1 LGKSASLELGA
12 GSSST
17 PTRDGAGGAV
27 SEEYN
32 VSGRVTDTVRV
43 RVRHPDSSGNLLIR
57 RKMDYAPP

>member
-27 SEEYN
+27 SEYI
-32 VSGRVTDTVRV
+32 
-43 RVRHPDSSGNLLIR
+43 HPSFITLLQPLKTKQHI
-57 RKMDYAPP
+57 KSIAVDLQFIL

>member
-27 SEEYN
+27 SE
-32 VSGRVTDTVRV
+32 
-43 RVRHPDSSGNLLIR
+43 H
-57 RKMDYAPP
+57 

>member
-27 SEEYN
+27 SEHMDKIINFYAC
-32 VSGRVTDTVRV
+32 SYSLVTFI
-43 RVRHPDSSGNLLIR
+43 SLLAEIYVT
-57 RKMDYAPP
+57 KNISAHF